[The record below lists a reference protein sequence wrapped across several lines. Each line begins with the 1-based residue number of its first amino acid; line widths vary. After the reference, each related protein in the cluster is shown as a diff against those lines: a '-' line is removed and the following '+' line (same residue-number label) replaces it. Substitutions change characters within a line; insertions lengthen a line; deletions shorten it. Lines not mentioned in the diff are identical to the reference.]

1 MRLFVF
7 SLILKVTYSL
17 QVYNMLIRG
26 SMDHSAKI
34 WDIETGKEIM
44 NLKVFIKFK
53 GSSRRNCKSE
63 FFSRRRLN
71 YNWIF

>member
-1 MRLFVF
+1 
-7 SLILKVTYSL
+7 
-17 QVYNMLIRG
+17 MLIRG